1 MKVCIPAMIYTIQ
14 NNLFYLGRSTDP
26 PIFQVTSQLKIFTT
40 AIFSVMILHKR
51 LSTTQWFALFS
62 GFSAVLVASLLSGF
76 AGIYFEKILKGSAPV
91 SVWMRNVQMAIF
103 AIPSS
108 LLASLV
114 QVGFFE

>member
-1 MKVCIPAMIYTIQ
+1 M
-14 NNLFYLGRSTDP
+14 
-26 PIFQVTSQLKIFTT
+26 IFT
-40 AIFSVMILHKR
+40 IEFVLHLILIISYERSHTLIIK
-51 LSTTQWFALFS
+51 LS

-114 QVGFFE
+114 QVCLFFSIILHFGFIIADFMHLYFEYVRR